1 MRQLKSSIP
10 FFNSFNLSL
19 SSNHSSCRASILSYN
34 LCISSLCAFSK
45 SRFTDAD
52 AAARAL
58 SAAITGFVTYN
69 IYEDLKIDFSE
80 I

>member
-10 FFNSFNLSL
+10 FFNSFNLSF

-45 SRFTDAD
+45 SRFTDA
-52 AAARAL
+52 AARAL